1 MYCPPGFLDGEDG
14 GGNVINGSW
23 RQELVDG
30 ASCALEPLR
39 QAGGNHYSQTA
50 STIRD
55 VLRDYFSSS
64 TGEVSWQYQH
74 VRRLS

>member
-23 RQELVDG
+23 RQEVDG

-39 QAGGNHYSQTA
+39 QAGGAILKQLPQSEIYFV
-50 STIRD
+50 IIL
-55 VLRDYFSSS
+55 VLP
-64 TGEVSWQYQH
+64 
-74 VRRLS
+74 LAK